1 MTDQQNNGAAD
12 DNSPQFSLQRI
23 YVRDLSFEAPKSPQI
38 FRQQWEPS
46 VSLDLNTRQKALE
59 SDFHEVV
66 LTLSVT
72 VKNGEEVAFIAEVQ
86 QAGIFLI
93 KNLDA
98 ASMSHTLG
106 AFCPN
111 ILFPYARET
120 LDSLVTRG
128 SFPALMLSR
137 STSTPCTRRKCS
149 ACRKPA
155 KRRPCSNRCKARA
168 TSVALLSVSS
178 RFAGLP
184 RTGWAST
191 AGKALLAPRLV
202 DGYRHGVGQVQ
213 AAAAGPHGQA
223 QALLRRQAVQHLGGQ
238 APALGAEQEGI
249 ARLVIDLVEGMR
261 AFGGKG
267 EQSRLAEAL
276 QAVSQALVALERG
289 ILVVIQPC
297 PAQALVVQLE
307 AQRLDQ
313 V

>member
-98 ASMSHTLG
+98 ASMTHTLG

-128 SFPALMLSR
+128 SFPALMLS
-137 STSTPCTRRKCS
+137 PV
-149 ACRKPA
+149 
-155 KRRPCSNRCKARA
+155 NFD
-168 TSVALLSVSS
+168 ALYAQEMQ
-178 RFAGLP
+178 RMQEAGE
-184 RTGWAST
+184 
-191 AGKALLAPRLV
+191 APTM
-202 DGYRHGVGQVQ
+202 Q
-213 AAAAGPHGQA
+213 
-223 QALLRRQAVQHLGGQ
+223 
-238 APALGAEQEGI
+238 
-249 ARLVIDLVEGMR
+249 
-261 AFGGKG
+261 
-267 EQSRLAEAL
+267 
-276 QAVSQALVALERG
+276 
-289 ILVVIQPC
+289 
-297 PAQALVVQLE
+297 
-307 AQRLDQ
+307 
-313 V
+313 